1 MAIEENYL
9 EFSIKQFQQY
19 KLLAEKAIDQID
31 NDTLFAQ
38 VNNESNSIAMIIQ
51 HLAGNMLSRWTD
63 IFTTDG
69 EKHWRKRDEEFEPV
83 LQTKDEVMN
92 TWEAGWQCL
101 FNTLQNLTPALL
113 QSTIYIRGEAHTVLE
128 AINRQLA
135 HYPYHVGQ
143 IIFIA
148 KMYNSSFESLSI
160 PKKK

>member
-31 NDTLFAQ
+31 EEKLFTQ
-38 VNNESNSIAMIIQ
+38 LNNESNSIAMIIQ

-69 EKHWRKRDEEFEPV
+69 EKHWRKRDEEFESV
-83 LQTKDEVMN
+83 LQTNEEVMN
-92 TWEAGWQCL
+92 SWEAGWQCL

-113 QSTIYIRGEAHTVLE
+113 QSTIYIRGEAHTVLQ

-148 KMYNSSFESLSI
+148 KMYNSNFESLSI